1 MMVKNVE
8 VSSNFRNRKKQ
19 FMEKLQEALDA
30 GLVDEDIIDVLDL
43 INALPFA
50 YTTSSCSGRIM
61 LIDIPPSEKKYE
73 SNRIARW
80 HSVIDFD
87 TFWETITNYKPK
99 GTLWLKVDS
108 FIVAFAVN
116 SIDWAAY
123 FLKLARFLGLK
134 YSGVRSIN
142 LKADHII
149 LDIASTEH
157 VHLPLSDKEKG
168 LLITKEYG
176 KYIYEIATYK
186 LRKTKERLNRF
197 RVALKIL
204 NELYEKGELDP
215 RKENFKPYAGA
226 LG

>member
-1 MMVKNVE
+1 MG
-8 VSSNFRNRKKQ
+8 
-19 FMEKLQEALDA
+19 KLKEALDA

-87 TFWETITNYKPK
+87 TFWKTITNYKPR

-157 VHLPLSDKEKG
+157 VHLPLSDNERG
-168 LLITKEYG
+168 LLITEEYG
-176 KYIYEIATYK
+176 RYVHKIATHK
-186 LRKTKERLNRF
+186 LKKTKERLNRF
-197 RVALKIL
+197 RNALKIL
-204 NELYEKGELDP
+204 NELYKKDQLDP
-215 RKENFKPYAGA
+215 KEENFKPYAKV
-226 LG
+226 LE